1 MPLSAARREPRRVLA
16 NSVPK
21 AGTHLLQRC
30 LLALPGLVDGSTH
43 VDISQAHE
51 EIRGRLAA
59 LPPGGVATGHLI
71 HEAPYVDLV
80 QASGVAHLLI
90 VRDPRDVVVS
100 YAEYAARAEH
110 HYLHAYFRALEPAAR
125 LMAVI
130 EGVPGD
136 VPWDQV
142 ALRDIGA
149 AFRQFTSWRAQPG
162 LLLVRFEDLVG
173 AAGGGDARVQ
183 AGTITAIAA
192 HVGLGAL
199 DDQTLSNVAQATFD
213 PGSPTFRRGGIG
225 EWRERFSPAH
235 VAALH
240 EVAADVLIDLGYQ
253 P

>member
-1 MPLSAARREPRRVLA
+1 MQTGAASEPLRRVLA

-30 LLALPGLVDGSTH
+30 LLALPGLVDGHGH
-43 VDISQAHE
+43 VDISQEPAD
-51 EIRGRLAA
+51 ILARLAG
-59 LPPGGVATGHLI
+59 LPPGGVATGHLV
-71 HEAPYVDLV
+71 HEAPYVDV
-80 QASGVAHLLI
+80 VAAAGVAHVLI

-110 HYLHAYFRALEPAAR
+110 HYLHAHFRALDPAAR

-136 VPWDQV
+136 VAWDRV

-149 AFRQFTSWRAQPG
+149 AFRQFTGWRARPD

-173 AAGGGDARVQ
+173 AAGGGDARRQ
-183 AGTITAIAA
+183 ARAIAA
-192 HVGLGAL
+192 IATHVGLGCL
-199 DDQTLSNVAQATFD
+199 DDAALAHALRATFD
-213 PGSPTFRRGGIG
+213 PTSPTFRRGGIG

-235 VAALH
+235 VAAVRRL
-240 EVAADVLIDLGYQ
+240 AADVLSDLGYE